1 MLRIVLPGVIA
12 TTIGNIRVA
21 VDVRITVGIVDKVV
35 VIIDVD
41 VVAAVAPSAVIAP
54 PTPAPGCSHH
64 HADAE

>member
-1 MLRIVLPGVIA
+1 MLRIMLPGVIA
-12 TTIGNIRVA
+12 TTIGDIRVA
-21 VDVRITVGIVDKVV
+21 VHVRVTVGIVDKVV

-41 VVAAVAPSAVIAP
+41 VVATVAPSAVIAP

>member
-21 VDVRITVGIVDKVV
+21 VDVRITIGIVNKVV
-35 VIIDVD
+35 TIIDVD
-41 VVAAVAPSAVIAP
+41 IVAAVAPSAVIAP
-54 PTPAPGCSHH
+54 PAPAPGSSHH

>member
-41 VVAAVAPSAVIAP
+41 IVAAVAPSAVIAP
-54 PTPAPGCSHH
+54 PAPAPGCSHH

>member
-12 TTIGNIRVA
+12 TTIGNICVS
-21 VDVRITVGIVDKVV
+21 VDVRIAVGIVDKVV

-54 PTPAPGCSHH
+54 PAAAPGCSHH